1 MPSLFRVSFQEGCM
15 LGENDHKYSLLSTHC
30 VPQASL
36 HTSLQG
42 TGRQAHKTDVETE
55 AQRGK

>member
-1 MPSLFRVSFQEGCM
+1 M